1 MLTIKKMKNF
11 QLLHFYI
18 LKKFQLFHFCLTTSL
33 HKKDCFFLDSV
44 RGKKEQKPKEKC
56 VQFSNTRK
64 FGLTKYNKIL

>member
-33 HKKDCFFLDSV
+33 HKKAASFWIALEE
-44 RGKKEQKPKEKC
+44 RRNKNQKKN
-56 VQFSNTRK
+56 VFSSQTQEN
-64 FGLTKYNKIL
+64 LE